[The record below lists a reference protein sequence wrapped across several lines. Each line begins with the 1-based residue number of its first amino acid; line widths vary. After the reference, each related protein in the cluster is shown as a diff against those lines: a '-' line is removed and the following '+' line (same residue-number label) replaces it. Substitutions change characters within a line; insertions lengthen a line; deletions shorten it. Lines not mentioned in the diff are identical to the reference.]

1 MTVLAKDLRDA
12 VLQAAFQGKLTKQ
25 LDTDS
30 SVDELLKSIKENEMK
45 NFNWTSKKKLEI
57 EDILN
62 AINNPKI
69 PDNWKWVK
77 LSDIAFS
84 NIGLT
89 YKPINKVSNGT
100 IVLRSSNIQNGKMD
114 YSDIV
119 SVDMKIPDSKKC
131 NSGDILMCV
140 RNGSKHLVGKVA
152 IIDRSNMA
160 FGAFMAIIKS
170 RCNQFLYYFFYSDMF
185 KKQMH
190 INSSTETINQITQN
204 MLFNCIIPLPPI
216 EEQQRIV
223 DKVEKL
229 MKKIDEYE
237 TFEKQLEELK
247 KSFPDDM
254 KDAILQAAMQGKLT
268 KQLDSDTDVNKTLNL
283 IKKEVSINRPNNKAN
298 RIESI
303 EIDDIPY
310 NIPNSWKWVRLGEV
324 TNIIR
329 GLTFSTSYKNKKD
342 NTIIVLRGGN
352 IDSKTEELI
361 FKDNIYVEKT
371 IPKDN
376 QFLKK
381 GDCLIV
387 ASSGTKSSIGKS
399 CYIDKIDDNVSF
411 GGFMMVIRPNNK
423 VNSKLISYYI
433 KQYRQKII
441 NNTVGY
447 ISNITNSIL
456 NNLLIPFPPIED
468 QERIVEKLDKILLIC
483 ESLSELI

>member
-131 NSGDILMCV
+131 NIGDILMCV

-303 EIDDIPY
+303 
-310 NIPNSWKWVRLGEV
+310 
-324 TNIIR
+324 
-329 GLTFSTSYKNKKD
+329 YKNKKD